1 VDYTY
6 QIAEGNASDP
16 NDAFLD
22 AISGRESEFRVVPLD
37 WDQRHTL
44 NIMVNFSKRNKW
56 GVSILG
62 RLGSGL
68 PYTYEPPQTGEQF
81 IRFENNERKPAN
93 VTVDLNSHMDFQLGD
108 FKYTIFLKVY
118 NIFDHKNEIVVY
130 QDTGRSG
137 YTLSSR
143 YWGDW
148 QYIATAGDFVNR
160 ADYYSQ
166 PRRVILGMSLG
177 F

>member
-1 VDYTY
+1 
-6 QIAEGNASDP
+6 
-16 NDAFLD
+16 
-22 AISGRESEFRVVPLD
+22 
-37 WDQRHTL
+37 
-44 NIMVNFSKRNKW
+44 M
-56 GVSILG
+56 SILG

-93 VTVDLNSHMDFQLGD
+93 VSIDMNAHMAFPLGD

-118 NIFDHKNEIVVY
+118 NIFDRKNEIVVY
-130 QDTGRSG
+130 QDTGRAG
-137 YTLSSR
+137 YTLASR

-148 QYIATAGDFVNR
+148 QDIATAGDFVNR
-160 ADYYSQ
+160 ADYFYQ